1 MLKLFR
7 INFLFLIGLL
17 VGALAYADTIENIE
31 GLESVIILGSA
42 EHPDPVLDRVKYLEK
57 QGILTNVIIM
67 ESFPVQIKVTGPKNV
82 IKELQ
87 DMPRKVSPSFK

>member
-7 INFLFLIGLL
+7 ITFIFLISLL
-17 VGALAYADTIENIE
+17 VGTLAYADTTENIE
-31 GLESVIILGSA
+31 GLENAVIFGSA
-42 EHPDPVLDRVKYLEK
+42 EHPDPVLDRVQDLEK

-67 ESFPVQIKVTGPKNV
+67 ESFPVQIKVAGPKNV

-87 DMPRKVSPSFK
+87 EMPRKISPSFK